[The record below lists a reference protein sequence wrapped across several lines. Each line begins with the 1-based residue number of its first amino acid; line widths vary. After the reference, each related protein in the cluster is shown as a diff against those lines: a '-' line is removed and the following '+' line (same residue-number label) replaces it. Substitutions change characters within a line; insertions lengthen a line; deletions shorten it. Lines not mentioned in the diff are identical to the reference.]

1 MPMIE
6 KSSASSF
13 RIRAGI
19 RSDFQPHD
27 IVVHVESA
35 SDFEIAFAQF
45 AHTHPFVEFYGFVM
59 AIYVELHPAGSRVEL
74 FDVFDSLAEEEAPR
88 VHTLESWQDVDFL
101 QDVEVLRFGLDREIA
116 AGSAV
121 LVGDVIYVPFGHLPP
136 EVFGGVHP
144 LHHVVQLFGRKDGF
158 IGVGKCDAGHL
169 AYQST
174 IFDGGFSGSKH
185 KVMSELLKLASFL
198 DNVSRIKT
206 YGKKEREDF
215 PNDSLDAYFEGLTPM
230 TQLANEINRCILSEE
245 EMADDASPRLKSIR
259 RSKLSTNEK
268 IHSQLTSM
276 VNGAYRTFLQDAV
289 ITMRDNRYC
298 IPVKAEY
305 KSQVSG
311 MVHDQSSTGSTFF
324 IEPAAVVNLNNQ
336 LKELDL
342 QEQEEIEVIL
352 SDLSSQAA
360 VHTSELAA
368 DQKIMTTLDFI
379 FAKAKLAM
387 EQNATEPIFNT
398 EHYIQIRKGR
408 HPLLDKKKA
417 VPIDVRLGK
426 DFDLLVITGPNT
438 GGKTVSLKTVGLFTL
453 MGQAGLHIPALD
465 RSELSIFSEVYADI
479 GDEQS
484 IEQSLSTFSSHM
496 TRVVHILQHADADS
510 LCLFDELGAGT
521 DPTEG
526 AALAIAILNY
536 LHDRGIRT
544 MATTHY
550 SELKI
555 YALSTNF
562 VENACCEFDVE
573 TLRPTYRLLI
583 GIPGKS
589 NAFAISSKLG
599 LSDEIINAAKEQIS
613 KEDESFEDVIADLEQ
628 SRVTIEKEQQEIAEY
643 KERIRTLQE
652 QLQKKNEK
660 IDQAKDKILRDA
672 NEKARAILQEAKD
685 VADETIRDFNK
696 AGASADIKELEK
708 KRQKVRDKINEKN
721 GKLALGNNQK
731 KPANQKTVDPK
742 KLKKGDSVKIIS
754 MNLKG
759 IVNTLP
765 DARGNL
771 FVQCGIMRM
780 QTNINDLVPVKE
792 ETITAPAL
800 QRTNTGKLKMSKSF
814 SVSSEINLLGC
825 TVDEAIAKLDK
836 YLDDAYLA
844 HLPSVRV
851 VHGKGTG
858 ALRSAVQSHLKRLK
872 YVKEYRLGE
881 YGEGDAGVTI
891 VTFK

>member
-1 MPMIE
+1 MNTKVLTTLEYTKIIDLLTE
-6 KSSASSF
+6 KADSEPGKKLCRDLVPSTDLSAIRTAQRETKDALARLF
-13 RIRAGI
+13 RIGSTSFGSNRDLGFSI
-19 RSDFQPHD
+19 RSL
-27 IVVHVESA
+27 
-35 SDFEIAFAQF
+35 EI
-45 AHTHPFVEFYGFVM
+45 
-59 AIYVELHPAGSRVEL
+59 GS
-74 FDVFDSLAEEEAPR
+74 SL
-88 VHTLESWQDVDFL
+88 S
-101 QDVEVLRFGLDREIA
+101 
-116 AGSAV
+116 
-121 LVGDVIYVPFGHLPP
+121 
-136 EVFGGVHP
+136 
-144 LHHVVQLFGRKDGF
+144 
-158 IGVGKCDAGHL
+158 
-169 AYQST
+169 
-174 IFDGGFSGSKH
+174 
-185 KVMSELLKLASFL
+185 MSELLKLASFL

-206 YGKKEREDF
+206 YGKKEREDL

-352 SDLSSQAA
+352 GDLSSQAA

-599 LSDEIINAAKEQIS
+599 LSDEIIHAAKEQIS

-685 VADETIRDFNK
+685 VADETIRDFNN

-721 GKLALGNNQK
+721 GKLALGNTQK
-731 KPANQKTVDPK
+731 KSADQKTVDPK

-780 QTNINDLVPVKE
+780 QTNVNDLVPVKE

>member
-1 MPMIE
+1 MNTKVLTTLEYTKIIDLLTE
-6 KSSASSF
+6 KADSEPGKKLCRELVPSTDLSAIRTAQRETKDALARLF
-13 RIRAGI
+13 RIGSTSFGSNRDLGFSI
-19 RSDFQPHD
+19 RSL
-27 IVVHVESA
+27 
-35 SDFEIAFAQF
+35 EI
-45 AHTHPFVEFYGFVM
+45 
-59 AIYVELHPAGSRVEL
+59 GS
-74 FDVFDSLAEEEAPR
+74 SL
-88 VHTLESWQDVDFL
+88 S
-101 QDVEVLRFGLDREIA
+101 
-116 AGSAV
+116 
-121 LVGDVIYVPFGHLPP
+121 
-136 EVFGGVHP
+136 
-144 LHHVVQLFGRKDGF
+144 
-158 IGVGKCDAGHL
+158 
-169 AYQST
+169 
-174 IFDGGFSGSKH
+174 
-185 KVMSELLKLASFL
+185 MSELLKLASFL

-352 SDLSSQAA
+352 GDLSSQAA

-599 LSDEIINAAKEQIS
+599 LSDEIIHAAKEQIS

-696 AGASADIKELEK
+696 AGASADIKELEN

>member
-1 MPMIE
+1 MNTKVLTTLEYTKIIDLLTE
-6 KSSASSF
+6 KADSEPGKKLCRDLVPSTDLSAIRTAQRETKDALARLF
-13 RIRAGI
+13 RIGSTSFGSNRDLGFSI
-19 RSDFQPHD
+19 RSL
-27 IVVHVESA
+27 
-35 SDFEIAFAQF
+35 EI
-45 AHTHPFVEFYGFVM
+45 
-59 AIYVELHPAGSRVEL
+59 GS
-74 FDVFDSLAEEEAPR
+74 SL
-88 VHTLESWQDVDFL
+88 S
-101 QDVEVLRFGLDREIA
+101 
-116 AGSAV
+116 
-121 LVGDVIYVPFGHLPP
+121 
-136 EVFGGVHP
+136 
-144 LHHVVQLFGRKDGF
+144 
-158 IGVGKCDAGHL
+158 
-169 AYQST
+169 
-174 IFDGGFSGSKH
+174 
-185 KVMSELLKLASFL
+185 MSELLKLASFL
-198 DNVSRIKT
+198 DNVNRIKT
-206 YGKKEREDF
+206 YGKKEREDL

-352 SDLSSQAA
+352 GDLSSQAA

-510 LCLFDELGAGT
+510 MCLFDELGAGT

>member
-1 MPMIE
+1 MNE
-6 KSSASSF
+6 KA
-13 RIRAGI
+13 
-19 RSDFQPHD
+19 
-27 IVVHVESA
+27 
-35 SDFEIAFAQF
+35 
-45 AHTHPFVEFYGFVM
+45 
-59 AIYVELHPAGSRVEL
+59 L
-74 FDVFDSLAEEEAPR
+74 
-88 VHTLESWQDVDFL
+88 HTLEYDKIIEKLVGYAVSPMAKERAAALRPSAAMSDIIIWQ
-101 QDVEVLRFGLDREIA
+101 EETTEATTMVLKKGTPSFGGFREIRPQLKRA
-116 AGSAV
+116 SMAGILSIAE
-121 LVGDVIYVPFGHLPP
+121 LMSVGEFAYVCRKVKNYARKENKD
-136 EVFGGVHP
+136 EVYARLDEYFDLITP
-144 LHHVVQLFGRKDGF
+144 LD
-158 IGVGKCDAGHL
+158 
-169 AYQST
+169 
-174 IFDGGFSGSKH
+174 
-185 KVMSELLKLASFL
+185 KL
-198 DNVSRIKT
+198 
-206 YGKKEREDF
+206 E
-215 PNDSLDAYFEGLTPM
+215 
-230 TQLANEINRCILSEE
+230 NEISRCILSETE
-245 EMADDASPRLKSIR
+245 VADDASAGLRSVR
-259 RSKLSTNEK
+259 REIKASNERVK
-268 IHSQLTSM
+268 EHL
-276 VNGAYRTFLQDAV
+276 NGVINSSAYRNMLQDFV
-289 ITMRDNRYC
+289 ITIRNDRYC
-298 IPVKAEY
+298 VPVKAEY
-305 KSQVSG
+305 RSSFPG
-311 MVHDQSSTGSTFF
+311 MIHDQSNTGSTLFM
-324 IEPAAVVNLNNQ
+324 EPLSVIQLNNKI
-336 LKELDL
+336 KEL
-342 QEQEEIEVIL
+342 QAKEKEEIEKILIAL
-352 SDLSSQAA
+352 SDMVTANAFAIEGNL
-360 VHTSELAA
+360 ELLT
-368 DQKIMTTLDFI
+368 QLDFI
-379 FAKAKLAM
+379 FAKANLSLAM
-387 EQNATEPIFNT
+387 DGTQPLFNT
-398 EHYIQIRKGR
+398 KGYINIHKGR
-408 HPLLDKKKA
+408 HPLLDPKKV
-417 VPIDVRLGK
+417 VPTDIYLGK
-426 DFDLLVITGPNT
+426 EFTTLMITGPNT
-438 GGKTVSLKTVGLFTL
+438 GGKTVALKTLGLFTL
-453 MGQAGLHIPALD
+453 MGQAGLHIPAFDNSQLAVFD
-465 RSELSIFSEVYADI
+465 NVFASI

-484 IEQSLSTFSSHM
+484 IEQSLSTFSAHM
-496 TRVVHILQHADADS
+496 TNIVKIMDEVTDDS
-510 LCLFDELGAGT
+510 LVLFDELGAGT

-526 AALAIAILNY
+526 AALAVAIIQAL
-536 LHDRGIRT
+536 LERKIRT
-544 MATTHY
+544 AVTTHY
-550 SELKI
+550 SELKVF
-555 YALSTNF
+555 ALTTEG

-599 LSDEIINAAKEQIS
+599 LSDEIIHAAKEQIS

-696 AGASADIKELEK
+696 VGASADIKELEK